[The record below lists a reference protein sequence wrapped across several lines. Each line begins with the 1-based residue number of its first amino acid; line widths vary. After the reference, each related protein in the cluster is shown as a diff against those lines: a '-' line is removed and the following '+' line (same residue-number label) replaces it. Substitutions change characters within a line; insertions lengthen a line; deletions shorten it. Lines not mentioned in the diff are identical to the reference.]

1 MRAIAGAF
9 GMTPE
14 VIDGILMEAQG
25 CLADM
30 GLQPRHSRTAARGSH
45 ESGSVALKRMRSCRD
60 RGR

>member
-1 MRAIAGAF
+1 
-9 GMTPE
+9 MTPE